1 MLVDPGTG
9 GRSTGTDT
17 TAQNAE
23 ESKSDF
29 DRFTDFIDGVV
40 DIIRGGLTGML
51 DLVLP
56 DGLME
61 RINSW
66 LDKMFARVNEAID
79 KAAQVFAYVGSP
91 STLRNSGLDWVQDV
105 GTPAQQCTAT
115 LLPTVLPTT
124 GNWEGKAYNAY
135 KLRVDQQ
142 GPAADDV
149 LAKCQDINTQ
159 LDSFAGAIENFWI
172 GMLGA
177 TAALYIGVIATALEL
192 AGVVTAPAAIVTIIG
207 AVGVFVTFLVD
218 AISTLL
224 AANQATSSFVVSVT
238 NMLAST
244 SKFPGGAW
252 PRHAVA

>member
-1 MLVDPGTG
+1 MVTDPGPSG
-9 GRSTGTDT
+9 GSDT

-23 ESKSDF
+23 ESKSEF
-29 DRFTDFIDGVV
+29 DRFTGFIDTVV
-40 DIIRGGLTGML
+40 DIIRGGISGLL

-56 DGLME
+56 DGIME

-66 LDKMFARVNEAID
+66 LDKMFAKVQEAID

-91 STLRNSGLDWVQDV
+91 STLRSTGLNWVQDV

-124 GNWEGKAYNAY
+124 GNWEGKAYDAY
-135 KLRVDQQ
+135 RLRVDQQ
-142 GPAADDV
+142 GPASDDV

-159 LDSFAGAIENFWI
+159 LDTFGGAIENFWI

-177 TAALYIGVIATALEL
+177 VASLVIGVLATAAEL
-192 AGVVTAPAAIVTIIG
+192 AGVVTAPLAIATIIG
-207 AVGVFVTFLVD
+207 AVGLFVTFLVE
-218 AISTLL
+218 AITALL
-224 AANQATSSFVVSVT
+224 SANQATSSFVVNVT

-244 SKFPGGAW
+244 SAFPGGAW
-252 PRHAVA
+252 PRHTAA